1 MREGNIVLNNPY
13 RICACL
19 SVEIRLLCH
28 IAGLKGDSGQAESA
42 SAELLLF
49 VSTQQV
55 PLFRNKAF
63 KIRSCKY
70 IQTSSEWN

>member
-1 MREGNIVLNNPY
+1 MREGNMHNPY

-49 VSTQQV
+49 
-55 PLFRNKAF
+55 
-63 KIRSCKY
+63 I
-70 IQTSSEWN
+70 